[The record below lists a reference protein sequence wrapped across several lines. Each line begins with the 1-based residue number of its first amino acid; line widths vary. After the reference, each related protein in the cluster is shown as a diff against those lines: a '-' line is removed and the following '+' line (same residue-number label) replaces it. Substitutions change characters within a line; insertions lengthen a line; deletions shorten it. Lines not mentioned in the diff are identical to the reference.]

1 MGATAMKV
9 HVRYFAVLR
18 DQRKLAQET
27 LETRAVNPGQLYD
40 ELCVAHGFTLT
51 HNQVRFAINGSYVE
65 PTTLLNDGDEVVF
78 LPPVAG
84 G

>member
-1 MGATAMKV
+1 MGATVMKV

-18 DQRKLAQET
+18 DQRNLAQET
-27 LETRAVNPGQLYD
+27 LETKAANPGQLYD
-40 ELCVAHGFTLT
+40 ELCVSHGFTLT
-51 HNQVRFAINGSYVE
+51 QSQVRFAINGSYVE
-65 PTTLLNDGDEVVF
+65 PTDLLNDGDEVVF